1 MGILK
6 DILFGSDK
14 QKEQRKEKTE
24 RVDVRGHDERR
35 EVYDSQGHWKEEHRW
50 NPHTDRWDKLDIHGD
65 VIGHIER
72 DSSGN
77 MVHKDYYENVTQ
89 VDKLEDSRTVA
100 HYDSKGN
107 KTGYTTKDFSNNL
120 TRHTYSEDK
129 KEEGGHGLIGFLNS
143 IQETADEYKRM
154 MDELKNGYEE
164 DLSEDEEDLTEEYY
178 DYDLFD
184 DEEEDDDPYADE
196 YDEESEDDEYC

>member
-1 MGILK
+1 
-6 DILFGSDK
+6 
-14 QKEQRKEKTE
+14 
-24 RVDVRGHDERR
+24 
-35 EVYDSQGHWKEEHRW
+35 
-50 NPHTDRWDKLDIHGD
+50 
-65 VIGHIER
+65 
-72 DSSGN
+72 